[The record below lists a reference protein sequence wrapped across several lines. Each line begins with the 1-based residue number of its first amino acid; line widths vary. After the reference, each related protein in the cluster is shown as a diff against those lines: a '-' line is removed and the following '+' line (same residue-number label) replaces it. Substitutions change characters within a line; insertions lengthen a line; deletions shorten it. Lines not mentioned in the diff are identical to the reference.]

1 MKFRK
6 IKNIFFV
13 GIGGIGMSGIAEL
26 LHNLSFTIS
35 GSDVNENENVTR
47 LKDIGIK
54 VCIGHHPT
62 NINGFDALVYSSA
75 IPMENPEIIRA
86 RQKGIPVI
94 RRAEMLGE
102 LITVK
107 ETSIAVGGTHGKTTT
122 SSMIGTILQHAKKDP
137 TLVVGGLVQ
146 NLNSNSNFGKGEIIV
161 VEADEFD
168 RSFLALKPT
177 ISLVTNI
184 ELEHTDCYSNLQ
196 DLKDAFIQFCKSVP
210 FYGESIVCIDSP
222 AVREILPYIERP
234 MTTYGRSRDAAYQA
248 RNIRFNENKSTY
260 TVSCGEECL
269 GEINLN
275 VPGEHNVLNSL
286 AAVAL
291 GLEMGLSFQN
301 IQKGIQKYSGVRRRF
316 DIKGTYNNIM
326 VVDDYAHH
334 PSEVEATL
342 KAAKAGWDRRIL
354 TIFQPHLFTR
364 TRDFFKEFSSALQ
377 ISDYVILTDIYPAR
391 EKPIPNISS
400 NLIYDELCKVMKNK
414 CTLVSDLDNLIEV
427 MFKEVK
433 SGDLVLTMGAGSIWR
448 YCDSFYNDLRIT
460 KKNKKIEKF

>member
-26 LHNLSFTIS
+26 LHNLSFNIS
-35 GSDVNENENVTR
+35 GSDINSNENVLR
-47 LKDIGIK
+47 LQKIGLK
-54 VCIGHHPT
+54 VSIGHHPS
-62 NINGFDALVYSSA
+62 NINGMDALVYSSA

-86 RQKGIPVI
+86 RQKGILVI

-122 SSMIGTILQHAKKDP
+122 SSMIGTILNHAKKDP

-177 ISLVTNI
+177 ISVVTNI
-184 ELEHTDCYSNLQ
+184 ELEHTDCYNNLQ

-248 RNIRFNENKSTY
+248 RNIRFSENKSTY
-260 TVSCGEECL
+260 TVSCGGECL

-291 GLEMGLSFQN
+291 GLEMGLSFQK

-316 DIKGTYNNIM
+316 DIKGIHNNIM

-334 PSEVEATL
+334 PTEVKATL
-342 KAAKAGWDRRIL
+342 QAAKTGWDRRIL
-354 TIFQPHLFTR
+354 AIFQPHLFTR
-364 TRDFFKEFSSALQ
+364 TRDFYKEFSSALQ

-391 EKPIPNISS
+391 EKPIFNISS
-400 NLIYDELCKVMKNK
+400 KLIYDELYKVMKSK

-427 MFKEVK
+427 IFKEVK
-433 SGDLVLTMGAGSIWR
+433 SGDMVLTMGAGSIWR
-448 YCDSFYNDLRIT
+448 YCESFYNDLLNT
-460 KKNKKIEKF
+460 NEKR